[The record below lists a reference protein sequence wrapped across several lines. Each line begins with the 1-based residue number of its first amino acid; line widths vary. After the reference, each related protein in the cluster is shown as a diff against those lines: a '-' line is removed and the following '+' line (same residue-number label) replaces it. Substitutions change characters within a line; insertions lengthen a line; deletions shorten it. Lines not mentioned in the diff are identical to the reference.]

1 MTSKPP
7 ASIPEKASTLATGK
21 GIPGIDPKLPTH
33 TPPAS
38 YDVLSSG
45 KTRPVQVAKWPP
57 MPGGVPLPKG
67 GVGGVW
73 RGAFE
78 VASAYTALNLERQR
92 FANII
97 RLGTFCRVVLWPV
110 IPLVGL
116 FHYIRQRDRD
126 WYALEL
132 LRSRCKSE
140 DCAAFYDWTMPGA
153 SGHWRMQNDLEI
165 IRRAANVED

>member
-1 MTSKPP
+1 
-7 ASIPEKASTLATGK
+7 
-21 GIPGIDPKLPTH
+21 
-33 TPPAS
+33 
-38 YDVLSSG
+38 
-45 KTRPVQVAKWPP
+45 
-57 MPGGVPLPKG
+57 
-67 GVGGVW
+67 
-73 RGAFE
+73 GAFE

-140 DCAAFYDWTMPGA
+140 DSAAFYDWTMPGA